1 MCNLIKRLVVDH
13 LHIVGDIFDR
23 GPRADIIMD
32 LLMEHHSVDIQ
43 WGNHDVLWMG
53 AATGSRTCIA
63 TVLSNSI
70 TYNNLDVIETATA
83 SACARSRCLRTKPT
97 ATATCPASSPR

>member
-1 MCNLIKRLVVDH
+1 MCNLIQRPVIDH

-32 LLMEHHSVDIQ
+32 LLMEHHWSISTGQPRRAVD
-43 WGNHDVLWMG
+43 GP
-53 AATGSRTCIA
+53 ATGSRTCIA

-70 TYNNLDVIETATA
+70 TYNNLDVIGTGLRHQPTP
-83 SACARSRCLRTKPT
+83 ARAVRG
-97 ATATCPASSPR
+97 